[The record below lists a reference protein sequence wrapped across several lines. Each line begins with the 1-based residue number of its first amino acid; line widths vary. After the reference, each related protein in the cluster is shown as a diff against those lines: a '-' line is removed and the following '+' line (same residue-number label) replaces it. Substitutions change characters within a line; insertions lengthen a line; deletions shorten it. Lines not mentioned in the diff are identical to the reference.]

1 MDYLD
6 TDISY
11 ESFINYFFKF
21 FNCFVEE
28 GANPMSIKV
37 PIMNIFHPKKLLNIS
52 INAFK
57 NCIHKYVGDTIKEGC
72 SEELIQI
79 FIKDYDNIMEDTS
92 FSLFLTLFLYIK
104 RANSFKD
111 KILGDK
117 YQEILDT
124 LKELEESD
132 EVFEENS
139 IFLLKKE
146 YYKFCSSLT
155 RETEI
160 AFVEDK

>member
-1 MDYLD
+1 
-6 TDISY
+6 
-11 ESFINYFFKF
+11 
-21 FNCFVEE
+21 
-28 GANPMSIKV
+28 MSIKV

-111 KILGDK
+111 KILG
-117 YQEILDT
+117 E
-124 LKELEESD
+124 
-132 EVFEENS
+132 
-139 IFLLKKE
+139 
-146 YYKFCSSLT
+146 
-155 RETEI
+155 
-160 AFVEDK
+160 